1 MKFET
6 EHLKERT
13 IAYLIDYI
21 TIFLIMSIGL
31 MFITLATAFGPEMSE
46 EEYTRFF
53 NLLVYVSFWV
63 VSFCYFII
71 AEWKF
76 STTLGKIICI
86 IKIGNESDMEGNDL
100 TNITLRQSIIR
111 NFSKIRAEF
120 MLIDIIVG
128 LYMNPSKLRR
138 GGSIISKTITKKVP
152 DPMWKNTKQARKVRR
167 AFKIVMAIGGALVL
181 SLHIITDLVL
191 IFDLMT

>member
-1 MKFET
+1 MKFENAY
-6 EHLKERT
+6 LKERV

-31 MFITLATAFGPEMSE
+31 MFITIATAFGPEMSE
-46 EEYTRFF
+46 EEYNRFF
-53 NLLVYVSFWV
+53 NFLVYVSFWI
-63 VSFCYFII
+63 VSFCYFIL

-86 IKIGNESDMEGNDL
+86 IKIGNESDREGNKL
-100 TNITLRQSIIR
+100 TKITLKQSLIR
-111 NFSKIRAEF
+111 NFSKMRAEF

-138 GGSIISKTITKKVP
+138 GGSVISKTITTKVP

-167 AFKIVMAIGGALVL
+167 AFKIVMAIGGALAL
-181 SLHIITDLVL
+181 SLHLITDLAL
-191 IFDLMT
+191 IFDLIT

>member
-6 EHLKERT
+6 EYLKERA

-31 MFITLATAFGPEMSE
+31 MFITIATAFGPEMSV
-46 EEYTRFF
+46 EEYNRFF
-53 NLLVYVSFWV
+53 NFIVYVSFWV
-63 VSFCYFII
+63 VSFFYFIFL
-71 AEWKF
+71 EWKF
-76 STTLGKIICI
+76 STTLGKLICI
-86 IKIGNESDMEGNDL
+86 IKIGNESDLEGNEL
-100 TNITLRQSIIR
+100 TKITLKQSIIR
-111 NFSKIRAEF
+111 NFSKMRAEF

-138 GGSIISKTITKKVP
+138 GGSIISKTTSTKVP

-167 AFKIVMAIGGALVL
+167 AFKIVMAIGGALAL
-181 SLHIITDLVL
+181 SLHVITDLVL
-191 IFDLMT
+191 ILDLIT

>member
-6 EHLKERT
+6 EYLKERV

-31 MFITLATAFGPEMSE
+31 MFITIATAFGPEMSV
-46 EEYTRFF
+46 EEYNRFF
-53 NLLVYVSFWV
+53 NFIVYVSFWV
-63 VSFCYFII
+63 VSFCYFIFL
-71 AEWKF
+71 EWKF
-76 STTLGKIICI
+76 STTLGKLICI
-86 IKIGNESDMEGNDL
+86 IKIGNESDLEGNEL
-100 TNITLRQSIIR
+100 TKITLKQSIIR
-111 NFSKIRAEF
+111 NFSKMRAEF

-138 GGSIISKTITKKVP
+138 GGSIISKTTSNKVP

-181 SLHIITDLVL
+181 SLHVITDLAL
-191 IFDLMT
+191 ILDLIT

>member
-6 EHLKERT
+6 EYLKERV

-31 MFITLATAFGPEMSE
+31 MFITIATAFGPEMSV
-46 EEYTRFF
+46 EEYNRFF
-53 NLLVYVSFWV
+53 NFIVYVSFWV
-63 VSFCYFII
+63 VSFCYFIFL
-71 AEWKF
+71 EWKF
-76 STTLGKIICI
+76 STTLGKLICI
-86 IKIGNESDMEGNDL
+86 IKIGNESDLEGNEL
-100 TNITLRQSIIR
+100 TKITLKQSIIR
-111 NFSKIRAEF
+111 NFSKMRAEF

-138 GGSIISKTITKKVP
+138 GGSIISKTTSTKVP

-181 SLHIITDLVL
+181 SLHVITDLAL
-191 IFDLMT
+191 ILDLIT

>member
-6 EHLKERT
+6 EYLKERT

-31 MFITLATAFGPEMSE
+31 MFITIATAFGPEMSV
-46 EEYTRFF
+46 EEYNRFF
-53 NLLVYVSFWV
+53 NFIVYVSFWV
-63 VSFCYFII
+63 VSFCYFIFL
-71 AEWKF
+71 EWKF
-76 STTLGKIICI
+76 STTLGKLICI
-86 IKIGNESDMEGNDL
+86 IKIGNESDLEGNEL
-100 TNITLRQSIIR
+100 TKITLKQSIIR
-111 NFSKIRAEF
+111 NFSKMRAEF

-138 GGSIISKTITKKVP
+138 GGSIISKTTSNKVP

-181 SLHIITDLVL
+181 SLHVITDLAL
-191 IFDLMT
+191 ILDLIT